1 MICQKVH
8 IYHNRFMISSQNG
21 QAGEKTS
28 RRNNGNVQK
37 LQKWRKISKNY
48 KSSVICKNYRSACS
62 HSFFSPQVK
71 AICYGCPQSK
81 LISLFCKKT
90 NKHPYLQVKAICY
103 GCPPVF
109 LSSDGSGVEENVL
122 AVSSESMTFINCSSP
137 FSKRK

>member
-1 MICQKVH
+1 
-8 IYHNRFMISSQNG
+8 MISSQNG

-48 KSSVICKNYRSACS
+48 KSSVICKNYKSACS

-81 LISLFCKKT
+81 LTSLFCKKQT
-90 NKHPYLQVKAICY
+90 NIRIC
-103 GCPPVF
+103 
-109 LSSDGSGVEENVL
+109 
-122 AVSSESMTFINCSSP
+122 
-137 FSKRK
+137 R